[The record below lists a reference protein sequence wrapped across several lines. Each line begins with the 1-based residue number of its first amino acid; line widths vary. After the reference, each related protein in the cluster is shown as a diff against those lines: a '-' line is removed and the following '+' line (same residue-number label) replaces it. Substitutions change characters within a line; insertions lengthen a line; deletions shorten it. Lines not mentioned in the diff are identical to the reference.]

1 MSSLFTYNPTSFSS
15 QISPQS
21 TPVFYPA
28 SSGKEKD
35 SETGYHYFGARY
47 YNSDLSLW
55 LSVDPMADKYPSLS
69 PYNYC
74 AWNPM
79 KLVDPDGKWPRK
91 GVNIYTFNAKAGI
104 GVACGFDAGWKHG
117 IATDHRGMTQFSAV
131 STMYITNQ
139 NLDNGNQ
146 NPEVVAGFNIG
157 ISLGYER
164 NHAYNTFMEAMQ
176 SSSVEVSIEGKGLVG
191 GSVGIGSDSFS
202 GSLGIGLSV
211 SIASEQYEIK
221 QSISVSKKEAKK
233 IGYMKK
239 WSVKN
244 ITKHSEY
251 GIKPYYTGTVNDT
264 DVQVKCNAA
273 ADGEGIKPNN
283 YWVSEDYLNK

>member
-1 MSSLFTYNPTSFSS
+1 MHKSIPQNSAISDAIFQPLFT
-15 QISPQS
+15 
-21 TPVFYPA
+21 
-28 SSGKEKD
+28 GKEKD
-35 SETGYHYFGARY
+35 SETGYYYFGARY

-79 KLVDPDGKWPRK
+79 KLIDPDGKWPRK

-202 GSLGIGLSV
+202 GVLELGFPLVLHRSNMK
-211 SIASEQYEIK
+211 SNN
-221 QSISVSKKEAKK
+221 QSRFLKKRQKK
-233 IGYMKK
+233 
-239 WSVKN
+239 
-244 ITKHSEY
+244 
-251 GIKPYYTGTVNDT
+251 
-264 DVQVKCNAA
+264 
-273 ADGEGIKPNN
+273 
-283 YWVSEDYLNK
+283 